1 MMEILLSYNGF
12 NGSGYGHI
20 GQVISGVEDGLQ
32 DDVLFRMV
40 QAAVKDYIDAWCFYS
55 FNSQYNEYFRGFS
68 RDSLLAD
75 VVFGSR
81 KWHPQGL

>member
-32 DDVLFRMV
+32 DDASFRMV
-40 QAAVKDYIDAWCFYS
+40 QVVVNNYIDT
-55 FNSQYNEYFRGFS
+55 
-68 RDSLLAD
+68 
-75 VVFGSR
+75 
-81 KWHPQGL
+81 

>member
-32 DDVLFRMV
+32 DDAPFRMV
-40 QAAVKDYIDAWCFYS
+40 QAAVNDYIDTWCLYS
-55 FNSQYNEYFRGFS
+55 FNFQYNEYFRGFA
-68 RDSLLAD
+68 RDSLLTD
-75 VVFGSR
+75 VVFCS
-81 KWHPQGL
+81 KK